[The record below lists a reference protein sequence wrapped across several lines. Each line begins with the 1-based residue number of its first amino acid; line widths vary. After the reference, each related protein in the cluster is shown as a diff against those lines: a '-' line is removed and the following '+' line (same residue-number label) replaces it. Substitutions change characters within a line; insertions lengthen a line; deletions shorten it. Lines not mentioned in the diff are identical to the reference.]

1 MPTLRRDLGFLG
13 TASLSVGGMAP
24 TLAMS
29 VTGVQA
35 ARLLGPAAP
44 LAYVLAGLGMVFIGY
59 GFVRLSAAFSHA
71 GSVYAFVGRTLG
83 PRAGFFSSWALL
95 GTYIVFPPVSVL
107 GMAAFSQAFLRHA
120 GVSSSFDWLPIA
132 LVGWL
137 VIWALASRGIKLTAR
152 SVILVEAVSLALIA
166 ALVVVIYVKLGAGHA
181 PGRQRLTADVFQV
194 PAGTGFATVALA
206 ATFGILSYGGFES
219 AMSAGEES
227 HRPRRIIPGSIIA
240 AVVFGAL
247 FYTACIAAQSLG
259 FGATAAGAMRF
270 ASSASPLGDLATAY
284 AGPAMADLLDVSAVL
299 SALGAALVG
308 VAVASRTVFALARDG
323 LLPRRLAAV
332 AAGTGTPAAAVT
344 ASMALTL
351 AFLLVF
357 GLAGTSAL
365 DAFFYLAT
373 IGTLSL
379 LVVYILISAS
389 AFKLVAA
396 GRVGASRLELVL
408 PVGGVVVAAYV
419 LYRNLVP
426 APDFPFDLFPYIVAG
441 WLVAGLA
448 IALAVPGLARR
459 ISEQLARRTAA
470 SNASRVGESVRP
482 TTERTR

>member
-1 MPTLRRDLGFLG
+1 MVKLRRDLGFWG

-44 LAYVLAGLGMVFIGY
+44 LAYVLAGIAMVFIGY
-59 GFVRLSAAFSHA
+59 GFVRLSAAYSHA

-83 PRAGFFSSWALL
+83 PRAGFFTSWALL

-107 GMAAFSQAFLRHA
+107 GMAAFAQAFLRHA
-120 GVSSSFDWLPIA
+120 DLATSVDWLPLA
-132 LVGWL
+132 LVAWL
-137 VIWALASRGIKLTAR
+137 LIWLLASRGIKLTAR
-152 SVILVEAVSLALIA
+152 SVIVVELVSIALIV
-166 ALVVVIYVKLGAGHA
+166 ALVVVILVRLASGDA
-181 PGRQRLTADVFQV
+181 PGRQTLTSGVFDV
-194 PAGTGFATVALA
+194 PAGTGLATVALA

-240 AVVFGAL
+240 AVVFGAV

-270 ASSASPLGDLATAY
+270 ASSAAPLGDLATAY
-284 AGPAMADLLDVSAVL
+284 VGTTMADVLDIAAVL

-323 LLPRRLAAV
+323 LLPRRLATVSAT
-332 AAGTGTPAAAVT
+332 TGTPSAAVT

-351 AFLLVF
+351 VFLLAF

-365 DAFFYLAT
+365 NAFFYLAT
-373 IGTLSL
+373 IGTLSV
-379 LVVYILISAS
+379 LVVYIVVSAS
-389 AFKLVAA
+389 AFSLVATHA
-396 GRVGASRLELVL
+396 VRASRLELVL
-408 PVGGVVVAAYV
+408 PVGGVLIAGYV

-426 APDFPFDLFPYIVAG
+426 APASPFDVFPYIVAA
-441 WLVAGLA
+441 WLLIGLG
-448 IALAVPGLARR
+448 IALTVPGLARR
-459 ISEQLARRTAA
+459 ISEQLALR
-470 SNASRVGESVRP
+470 
-482 TTERTR
+482 